1 MMATPR
7 NIPEPT
13 QAERDEYAAA
23 MVDARL
29 KLREAE
35 QAWYKAFAA
44 APLGNERE
52 FAATVYERI
61 RCATRRF

>member
-1 MMATPR
+1 MAYPSR
-7 NIPEPT
+7 YVEPT
-13 QAERDEYAAA
+13 KKEREEHAAR
-23 MVDARL
+23 MTEARR

-35 QAWYKAFAA
+35 TAWYAAFAG
-44 APLGNERE
+44 APLGEERE